1 MSVPSN
7 QSYRNMEPVKSHWE
21 QHNALGA
28 SLVAG
33 LKSAG
38 VKIFS
43 NGAMEMDL
51 TQTSY
56 STVPSVDIELGDKAS
71 SYSTETLERQADGLL
86 AGVNQFFGF

>member
-1 MSVPSN
+1 MSVSQN
-7 QSYRNMEPVKSHWE
+7 ASYRSMEPVKSNWE
-21 QHNALGA
+21 KHNALGTN
-28 SLVAG
+28 LVSG
-33 LKSAG
+33 LQNAG

-71 SYSTETLERQADGLL
+71 DHSDGTLNTLAEGLL
-86 AGVNQFFGF
+86 AGVNSYFGK